1 MHDQNNFGFMTNDT
15 VRLLGHEVQVGQ
27 MNTRRSGSY
36 TIPISISGAVVVI
49 AVVAALVF
57 LGVKKSKTLQGPK
70 GDVLIWF

>member
-1 MHDQNNFGFMTNDT
+1 MTNDI
-15 VRLLGHEVQVGQ
+15 VHLLAKHEVQAGH
-27 MNTRRSGSY
+27 MDARRRSGSY